1 MAVQSLLPAGDFRTT
16 YAADTVIFPTAAGR
30 YAAIA
35 AVVLLCLAPLA
46 LSQYW
51 LSILIQIGY
60 MAIAALGLNILVGFT
75 GQISIGHA
83 AFFGLGAFTSAYL
96 SSKLPVPVYF
106 AIPLAGLITAIVGLV
121 FGLPA
126 ARLKGLYLA
135 IATLAAQYILLDFFS
150 RADWFTGGTVPAVAE
165 PFRIFGFTLRGDRQ
179 YFYVVLVYLVIC
191 YVLTTNLMRTRDG
204 RALVAVRDHYLSAEI
219 MGINLTK
226 YRTLSFG
233 LAAFYAG
240 IGGALYAHYQEV
252 VSNEGFTIDRSILF
266 LAMVIIGGLGSV
278 MGTLMGTVFMVLLPE
293 AMEWVSA
300 ALRGGPIDQALALRN
315 NIAFLREIAIGLVI
329 VLFLVFEPDG
339 LVHRWRRIKAYW
351 KLYPFSY

>member
-1 MAVQSLLPAGDFRTT
+1 MAQSLLPAGDFRTT
-16 YAADTVIFPTAAGR
+16 YAADTIIFPTRAGR

-35 AVVLLCLAPLA
+35 AVVVLCFAPMV
-46 LSQYW
+46 LSRYW
-51 LSILIQIGY
+51 LSLMIQIGY
-60 MAIAALGLNILVGFT
+60 LAIAALGLNILVGFT

-96 SSKLPVPVYF
+96 SSRFPIPVFF
-106 AIPLAGLITAIVGLV
+106 AIPLAAVVTAAVGLI

-126 ARLKGLYLA
+126 ARLKGLYLV

-150 RADWFTGGTVPAVAE
+150 RAEWFTGGSVPAIAS
-165 PFRIFGFTLRGDRQ
+165 PFTVFGYTIRGDRN
-179 YFYVVLVYLVIC
+179 YFYVVLAYLVIC
-191 YVLTTNLMRTRDG
+191 YLLVANLMRTRDG
-204 RALVAVRDHYLSAEI
+204 RALVAVRDHYLSAEM

-233 LAAFYAG
+233 LAAFFAG

-278 MGTLMGTVFMVLLPE
+278 MGTLMGTIFIVLLPE
-293 AMEWVSA
+293 VMDWISGL
-300 ALRGGPIDQALALRN
+300 LRGGAIDQALALRN
-315 NIAFLREIAIGLVI
+315 NIAFLREIAIGVVI

-339 LVHRWRRIKAYW
+339 LAHRWRRVKAYW

>member
-1 MAVQSLLPAGDFRTT
+1 V
-16 YAADTVIFPTAAGR
+16 
-30 YAAIA
+30 
-35 AVVLLCLAPLA
+35 
-46 LSQYW
+46 
-51 LSILIQIGY
+51 
-60 MAIAALGLNILVGFT
+60 
-75 GQISIGHA
+75 
-83 AFFGLGAFTSAYL
+83 
-96 SSKLPVPVYF
+96 
-106 AIPLAGLITAIVGLV
+106 
-121 FGLPA
+121 
-126 ARLKGLYLA
+126 

-150 RADWFTGGTVPAVAE
+150 RAEWFTGGVVPAIAQ
-165 PFRIFGFTLRGDRQ
+165 PFRIFGLTLRGDHR
-179 YFYVVLVYLVIC
+179 YFYVVLVYLVLSTIL
-191 YVLTTNLMRTRDG
+191 VTNLMRSRDG

-278 MGTLMGTVFMVLLPE
+278 MGTLMGTIFMVLLPE
-293 AMEWVSA
+293 VMEWVSA
-300 ALRGGPIDQALALRN
+300 LLRGGSIDQALALRN

-339 LVHRWRRIKAYW
+339 LAHRWRRIKAYW